1 MKKLYILSIILFY
14 SCSAT
19 VVKEDKNAPIND
31 YLESQNLD
39 NKRIM
44 IIKEKINNNVTISIF
59 EGQTFYSE
67 ESDKYVKV
75 EGVEEPLYNKQL
87 WENMKARYENK
98 LTTDHWIKNSKWTQK
113 DFRYKNIFFFKID
126 KLPKPWKNE
135 EFKFND
141 QYEIFTFSEPIYY
154 DEKYAVFTK
163 IKTSTY
169 SKTFSGRS
177 IVIMEKKEGKWKVLQ
192 YVGDGVYN

>member
-1 MKKLYILSIILFY
+1 MTATSPYN
-14 SCSAT
+14 AT
-19 VVKEDKNAPIND
+19 VFLRTVKND
-31 YLESQNLD
+31 
-39 NKRIM
+39 
-44 IIKEKINNNVTISIF
+44 
-59 EGQTFYSE
+59 
-67 ESDKYVKV
+67 
-75 EGVEEPLYNKQL
+75 
-87 WENMKARYENK
+87 
-98 LTTDHWIKNSKWTQK
+98 
-113 DFRYKNIFFFKID
+113 RYKNIFFLKID

-163 IKTSTY
+163 IKTNTY

-177 IVIMEKKEGKWKVLQ
+177 IVIMEKKDGKWKVLQ